1 MDILNHRL
9 VDCEAVHL
17 TCSKNTRPLTAPDT
31 IVLHYT
37 AGSNGLASAYYL
49 TRPDVAASAHLVID
63 RNGDRTVCH
72 KLFWMDPII
81 CADGFEESAVIGDNL
96 ADRTFP
102 LVFDVFQIRWSRF
115 FQNTVTGF
123 MADILTHL

>member
-63 RNGDRTVCH
+63 RNGD
-72 KLFWMDPII
+72 II
-81 CADGFEESAVIGDNL
+81 QLVPFNVESWHAGK
-96 ADRTFP
+96 
-102 LVFDVFQIRWSRF
+102 VFTS
-115 FQNTVTGF
+115 GG
-123 MADILTHL
+123 LT